1 MIDKYAIFKLLS
13 DYFKVSN
20 TQTFLTGSVPSLY
33 STGIVNLLSERGTEI
48 ITPFPV
54 PIHSLLQEIS
64 MAVMRTK
71 ENPSLPVP
79 GVVKRIYRHSL
90 SNIMLKIHPMDI
102 IWKYIANDFYGT

>member
-1 MIDKYAIFKLLS
+1 MINKYAIFEVLS

-20 TQTFLTGSVPSLY
+20 TQTFLTGSIPSLC

-79 GVVKRIYRHSL
+79 GVVKAIYQHSL
-90 SNIMLKIHPMDI
+90 CL
-102 IWKYIANDFYGT
+102 TQC

>member
-1 MIDKYAIFKLLS
+1 MSKHIKTIKTLYRVTDKYAIFELLS
-13 DYFKVSN
+13 DYIRVRN
-20 TQTFLTGSVPSLY
+20 TQAFLTGSIPSFY
-33 STGIVNLLSERGTEI
+33 SADIVDLLSDRGTEM

-79 GVVKRIYRHSL
+79 GVVITIYQHSL
-90 SNIMLKIHPMDI
+90 CL
-102 IWKYIANDFYGT
+102 T